1 MFGWLKKV
9 SQDRV
14 LKRMDA
20 LSFLANLTT
29 AHKIN
34 SILKLSGNYSDA
46 DEMTKIMAVR
56 TNYLFGKD
64 LSDNHK
70 HLNVKEEFNSA
81 IDWLAND
88 DLFRELVIH
97 SLRVMN
103 TSRLAKGGEP
113 IVLGDDVLTTYGYLY
128 PENSSPDNYK
138 ILLFKAVDSLYL
150 KSRNDVLSK
159 AQKLGLI

>member
-20 LSFLANLTT
+20 LSFLANLST

-34 SILKLSGNYSDA
+34 FILKLSGNYSDA

-70 HLNVKEEFNSA
+70 HLNVKEEFNLA

-88 DLFRELVIH
+88 DLFRELVIQ
-97 SLRVMN
+97 SLRIMN
-103 TSRLAKGGEP
+103 TSRLAKGEELN
-113 IVLGDDVLTTYGYLY
+113 VLGEDILTTYGYLY
-128 PENSSPDNYK
+128 PEYLSPDDYEK
-138 ILLFKAVDSLYL
+138 LVFKAIDTLPL
-150 KSRNDVLSK
+150 TSK
-159 AQKLGLI
+159 NEVIERAKKLGLV